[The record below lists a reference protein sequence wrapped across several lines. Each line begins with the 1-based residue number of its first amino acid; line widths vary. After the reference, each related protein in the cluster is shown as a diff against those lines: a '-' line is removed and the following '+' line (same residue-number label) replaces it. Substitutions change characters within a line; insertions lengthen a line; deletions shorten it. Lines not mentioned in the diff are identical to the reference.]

1 MTAKKPSIHTITA
14 PEMRAINRSSI
25 LEFIRCAGPI
35 SRSRIAEGLKV
46 SLPTVMRIVDELTA
60 EGWVYETGEKE
71 WSGGRKRTL
80 VKFNGSD
87 HQIIGIDLGGTKIFG
102 ALADLN
108 GKILDEMYIDHHQTQ
123 ADDSLQVVVHV
134 IDELL
139 KVASHSETPVCGIG
153 IGVPGITVTE
163 TGEVNFAPALAW
175 QGFPLKARLEERYP
189 YTVVVENDV
198 NLAAL
203 GEVWFGSEDYGK
215 QNLVLIAIGTG
226 IGAGVVINGDI
237 YTGVHHMAGEI
248 GYLLLDRGHL
258 GRKYSGFGAFE
269 QVASGTGIADQA
281 RRICKGQFPTEILET
296 LTSED
301 VFAAARRHEKWAE
314 TILADTVDYLAQA
327 IAAIMLL
334 YDPDVILLGGGV
346 SRSADLLIEPILR
359 RLDGAI
365 PTLPNLAVTRL
376 GYRGAVMG
384 AVMRLLRI
392 TSNHY
397 TLQKFL

>member
-1 MTAKKPSIHTITA
+1 MTAKKPSIDTISA

-25 LEFIRCAGPI
+25 LEFIRCNGPI

-46 SLPTVMRIVDELTA
+46 SLPTVMRIVEELIA
-60 EGWVYETGEKE
+60 EGWVYEAGEKE
-71 WSGGRKRTL
+71 WSGGRKRTV
-80 VKFNGSD
+80 VKFNGSN
-87 HQIIGIDLGGTKIFG
+87 HKIIGIDLGGTKIFG
-102 ALADLN
+102 ALADFN
-108 GKILDEMYIDHHQTQ
+108 GKILNEMYIDHHQTQ
-123 ADDSLQVVVHV
+123 ADDSFQVVLHV

-139 KVASHSETPVCGIG
+139 KVASHNETLICGIG
-153 IGVPGITVTE
+153 IGVPGITNTE

-175 QGFPLKARLEERYP
+175 QGFPLKTRLEERYP
-189 YTVVVENDV
+189 YPVVVENDV

-203 GEVWFGSEDYGK
+203 GEVWFGTADCCQ

-226 IGAGVVINGDI
+226 IGAGVVINGGI
-237 YTGVHHMAGEI
+237 YSGVHHMAGEI

-258 GRKYSGFGAFE
+258 GRKYPGFGAFE

-281 RRICKGQFPTEILET
+281 RLICMGQLPTETLNA

-314 TILADTVDYLAQA
+314 TILADTIDYLSQA
-327 IAAIMLL
+327 IAAIVLL
-334 YDPDVILLGGGV
+334 YDPDMILLGGGV
-346 SRSADLLIEPILR
+346 SRSADLLIGPILR

-365 PTLPNLAVTRL
+365 PTLPNLAVSRL

-397 TLQKFL
+397 TLQKVL

>member
-1 MTAKKPSIHTITA
+1 MTVRKPSIHTITA

-25 LEFIRCAGPI
+25 LELIRCVGPI
-35 SRSRIAEGLKV
+35 SRSRIAEELKV

-60 EGWVYETGEKE
+60 EGWVHETGEKE

-80 VKFNGSD
+80 VNFSGSD
-87 HQIIGIDLGGTKIFG
+87 HQIIGIDLGGTKIYG
-102 ALADLN
+102 ALADFN
-108 GKILDEMYIDHHQTQ
+108 GKILDEVYIDHHQAQ
-123 ADDSLQVVVHV
+123 ADDSLQVVIHV

-139 KVASHSETPVCGIG
+139 KVASHGEIPVCGIG
-153 IGVPGITVTE
+153 IGVPGITNTE
-163 TGEVNFAPALAW
+163 TGEVSFAPALAW
-175 QGFPLKARLEERYP
+175 QRFPLKARLAERYP
-189 YTVVVENDV
+189 YPIVIENDV

-203 GEVWFGSEDYGK
+203 GEVWFGSEDCNE

-226 IGAGVVINGDI
+226 IGAGVVINGNI
-237 YTGVHHMAGEI
+237 YSGAHHIAGEI

-258 GRKYSGFGAFE
+258 GRKYPGFGAFE

-281 RRICKGQFPTEILET
+281 RLICAGQLSTETLGS

-314 TILADTVDYLAQA
+314 TILAETIDYLAQA
-327 IAAIMLL
+327 IAAIVLL
-334 YDPDVILLGGGV
+334 YDPDVVLLGGGV
-346 SRSADLLIEPILR
+346 SRSADLLIEPILK

-384 AVMRLLRI
+384 AVMRLLWI

-397 TLQKFL
+397 SLQKFM